1 LKADNNT
8 EHSSPSTSL
17 RGDRGAERRY
27 NIKNILLTTLW
38 VAIGACTVVLFVA
51 AIRIKELKHC
61 RGIEINISGASNNF
75 FIDKTDVQRIIVEYA
90 GKNAIG
96 RPIENFNLVGME
108 TALKKDVW
116 IKDAE
121 LFFDNNEILQV
132 TVEEREPVARIFTP
146 GGNTFY
152 IDSSNMMLPLSEKF
166 SARLPVFTGFPSEA
180 KILSKADSNL
190 LNDIKNIS
198 IRIQQDSF
206 LMAMIDQVDITAQRN
221 FEMIPKLGNQVIVF
235 GDASDTE
242 NKFKKLQLFY
252 KKVMMQAGWNRY
264 SIINLQYKNQVVAKI
279 KGKDDASAD
288 SLRTKQMMEIIAANA
303 ARHAEDSTNTIIQDD
318 RKNNDSSMIQQ
329 SMQRDE
335 SGEISNTDEEPKPQ
349 GKLFEPVEK
358 PVTKIV
364 VKPVQKPVAKLP
376 VNTNQKPP
384 AKPGGLKKP
393 GNEKPKI
400 IMPRKNDY

>member
-358 PVTKIV
+358 PVTKI
-364 VKPVQKPVAKLP
+364 P

-384 AKPGGLKKP
+384 AKPGILKKTGNEKPKP